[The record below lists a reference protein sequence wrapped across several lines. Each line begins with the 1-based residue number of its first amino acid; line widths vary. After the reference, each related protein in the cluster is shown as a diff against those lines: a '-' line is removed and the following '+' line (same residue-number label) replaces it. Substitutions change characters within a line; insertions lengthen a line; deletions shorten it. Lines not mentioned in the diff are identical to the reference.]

1 MRCGNKTGQ
10 LLFSAMTGIQPKT
23 RPRLRQINQLLI
35 FTDYLNIN
43 VLLVLFLIKQLI
55 HINVFYLPK
64 KKKKTYTYTLEFMG
78 QTFSVC
84 EFQSLFI
91 FVTQV

>member
-1 MRCGNKTGQ
+1 MRWGNKTGQ

-64 KKKKTYTYTLEFMG
+64 KKKNICVY
-78 QTFSVC
+78 S
-84 EFQSLFI
+84 
-91 FVTQV
+91 

>member
-1 MRCGNKTGQ
+1 MRWGNKTGQ

>member
-1 MRCGNKTGQ
+1 MRWGNKTGQ

-64 KKKKTYTYTLEFMG
+64 KKTYTYTLEFMG

>member
-1 MRCGNKTGQ
+1 MRWGNKTGQ

-23 RPRLRQINQLLI
+23 KPRLRQINQLLI

-64 KKKKTYTYTLEFMG
+64 KKKKKHIRILLSLWGKHFQYVNFKV
-78 QTFSVC
+78 FS
-84 EFQSLFI
+84 FL
-91 FVTQV
+91 

>member
-1 MRCGNKTGQ
+1 MRWGNKTGQ

-23 RPRLRQINQLLI
+23 RPRLRQINQFLI

-55 HINVFYLPK
+55 HINVFYLQK
-64 KKKKTYTYTLEFMG
+64 KKKKLIRILLSVWDKHFQYVNFKV
-78 QTFSVC
+78 FS
-84 EFQSLFI
+84 FL
-91 FVTQV
+91 

>member
-1 MRCGNKTGQ
+1 MRWGNKTGQ

-23 RPRLRQINQLLI
+23 KPRLRQINQLLI

-64 KKKKTYTYTLEFMG
+64 KKKKHIRILLSLWDKHFQYVNFKV
-78 QTFSVC
+78 FS
-84 EFQSLFI
+84 FL
-91 FVTQV
+91 